1 VPKFPIYSLVVG
13 GLIAWS
19 PVLAKDSAKSNA
31 PVRSSLSQKYTA
43 DESEALGAA
52 AQRRAEAQQ
61 RKWDKRLNEISG
73 SICRGC

>member
-1 VPKFPIYSLVVG
+1 MYCVVVCV
-13 GLIAWS
+13 LIAWS

-43 DESEALGAA
+43 EESEALGAA

-61 RKWDKRLNEISG
+61 REWDKRLNEISA